1 MPLFDNNPTSSRKP
15 TDTNKTQ
22 RLGSSV
28 RQSNAAQ
35 THRGALVIVALLV
48 GCLTACSDTAVT
60 PDLVIETSEGPVLGK
75 AEDGVKHWLGL
86 PFAAPPIGE
95 LRFKAPQP
103 AEPWSELLETTEH
116 RSACVQKSGFLNPSD
131 ETYMGSEDCLYLN
144 VYAKSGV
151 PVGTQQPV
159 MVWIHGGGN
168 TIGSAETY
176 DPSDLVR
183 DQNVV
188 VVTTQYRLSTLG
200 WFRHPAL
207 RTADTS
213 AMDH

>member
-1 MPLFDNNPTSSRKP
+1 MLLFDNNPPSSRKPTDANKP

-22 RLGSSV
+22 RLTSSA
-28 RQSNAAQ
+28 RQPDAVQ
-35 THRGALVIVALLV
+35 THRGALVVMALLF

-60 PDLVIETSEGPVLGK
+60 PDLVIETREGPVLGK

-103 AEPWSELLETTEH
+103 AKPWSELLETTEH

-144 VYAKSGV
+144 VYAK
-151 PVGTQQPV
+151 
-159 MVWIHGGGN
+159 
-168 TIGSAETY
+168 
-176 DPSDLVR
+176 
-183 DQNVV
+183 
-188 VVTTQYRLSTLG
+188 
-200 WFRHPAL
+200 
-207 RTADTS
+207 
-213 AMDH
+213 

>member
-1 MPLFDNNPTSSRKP
+1 MPLCDNNPTSSRKL
-15 TDTNKTQ
+15 TNRTQ
-22 RLGSSV
+22 RLASSV
-28 RQSNAAQ
+28 RQPDTAQ
-35 THRGALVIVALLV
+35 THRGVLVIVALLF
-48 GCLTACSDTAVT
+48 GCLTACSDTSVT
-60 PDLVIETSEGPVLGK
+60 PDLMVETREGPVLGK

-86 PFAAPPIGE
+86 PFAAPPVGE

-103 AEPWSELLETTEH
+103 TKRWSELLETTEH

-144 VYAKSGV
+144 VYAKESM
-151 PVGTQQPV
+151 PAGTQHPV

-176 DPSDLVR
+176 DPSHLVR

-188 VVTTQYRLSTLG
+188 VVTTQ
-200 WFRHPAL
+200 
-207 RTADTS
+207 
-213 AMDH
+213 